1 MNRMRSRTVAALR
14 GQPVWLILLASVSL
28 FTLLSNDFL
37 TFRNIAN
44 IILQSSIL
52 GIMAVGMTN
61 LMIAGYFDISVGS
74 LLALTAAVAVS
85 LTGYSIPLAI
95 ILTLICGAF
104 LGAINGLLVTKAK
117 VNAFIVTLAAMVGF
131 RGLVYVYTKEREII
145 GLATEFE
152 KLAAAKVAFIPLPI
166 IIWVIIIII
175 AEWTLRKTVYGR
187 NVYAIGGDAEAT
199 KNAGVPIDKY
209 VLGLFI
215 INGFLVAV
223 AGLILASRLNAATP
237 TLGIGQEMIV
247 IISVVLGGTK
257 LTGGF
262 GNMIKTVAGVLT
274 IGVIQNGLNIL
285 NVHHFYSMLIMGLI
299 FIFVIFMDAK
309 ISVSK

>member
-1 MNRMRSRTVAALR
+1 MKSKRSQIFKILKS
-14 GQPVWLILLASVSL
+14 QPVWFILLASASL
-28 FTLLSNDFL
+28 FSLLSNDFL

-52 GIMAVGMTN
+52 GIMAVGMTG
-61 LMIAGYFDISVGS
+61 LMISGYFDISVGS

-85 LTGYSIPLAI
+85 LTGYSISLAI
-95 ILTLICGAF
+95 VLTLICGAF
-104 LGAINGLLVTKAK
+104 FGAINGLLVTKAK
-117 VNAFIVTLAAMVGF
+117 VNAFIVTLAAMVGV

-145 GLATEFE
+145 GLATQFE
-152 KLAAAKVAFIPLPI
+152 KLAAGKIAFIPFPI
-166 IIWVIIIII
+166 FIWVIIIIV
-175 AEWTLRKTVYGR
+175 AEWALRRTVYGR
-187 NVYAIGGDAEAT
+187 NAYAIGGDAEAT
-199 KNAGVPIDKY
+199 KNAGVPTDRY

-215 INGFLVAV
+215 LNGFLVAM

-237 TLGIGQEMIV
+237 TLGIGQEMMV

-274 IGVIQNGLNIL
+274 IGMIQNGLNIL

-309 ISVSK
+309 LSKAT

>member
-1 MNRMRSRTVAALR
+1 MGSRTIVALKR
-14 GQPVWLILLASVSL
+14 QPVWLILLASVSL

-52 GIMAVGMTN
+52 GIMAVGMTG
-61 LMIAGYFDISVGS
+61 LMISGYFDISVGS

-85 LTGYSIPLAI
+85 LTGHSIALAVI
-95 ILTLICGAF
+95 ATLICGAVF
-104 LGAINGLLVTKAK
+104 GAINGLLVTKAK
-117 VNAFIVTLAAMVGF
+117 VNAFIVTLAAMVGV
-131 RGLVYVYTKEREII
+131 RGLVYVYTKEREIM

-187 NVYAIGGDAEAT
+187 NVYAIGGDSEAT
-199 KNAGVPIDKY
+199 KNAGVSVDKY

-215 INGFLVAV
+215 LNGFLVAI

-274 IGVIQNGLNIL
+274 IGIIQNGLNIL

-309 ISVSK
+309 ISTSK

>member
-1 MNRMRSRTVAALR
+1 M
-14 GQPVWLILLASVSL
+14 
-28 FTLLSNDFL
+28 
-37 TFRNIAN
+37 
-44 IILQSSIL
+44 
-52 GIMAVGMTN
+52 GIMAVGMTG
-61 LMIAGYFDISVGS
+61 LMISGYFDISVGS

-95 ILTLICGAF
+95 VLTLMCGAF
-104 LGAINGLLVTKAK
+104 FGAINGLLVTKAK
-117 VNAFIVTLAAMVGF
+117 VNAFIVTLAAMVGV

-145 GLATEFE
+145 GLAPEFE
-152 KLAAAKVAFIPLPI
+152 KLAAGKIFSIPLPI
-166 IIWVIIIII
+166 IIWAVILIV
-175 AEWTLRKTVYGR
+175 AEWALRRTVYGR
-187 NVYAIGGDAEAT
+187 NAYAIGGDAEAA
-199 KNAGVPIDKY
+199 KNAGVPVDKY

-215 INGFLVAV
+215 LNGFLVAV
-223 AGLILASRLNAATP
+223 AGLVLASRLNAATP
-237 TLGIGQEMIV
+237 ILGIGQEMIV

-274 IGVIQNGLNIL
+274 IGMIQNGLNIL

-309 ISVSK
+309 LSTTK

>member
-1 MNRMRSRTVAALR
+1 MNSMGSRTIVALKR
-14 GQPVWLILLASVSL
+14 QPVWLILLASVSL

-52 GIMAVGMTN
+52 GIMAVGMTG
-61 LMIAGYFDISVGS
+61 LMISGYFDISVGS

-85 LTGYSIPLAI
+85 LTGHSIALAVI
-95 ILTLICGAF
+95 ATLICGAVF
-104 LGAINGLLVTKAK
+104 GAINGLLVTKAK
-117 VNAFIVTLAAMVGF
+117 VNAFIVTLAAMVGV
-131 RGLVYVYTKEREII
+131 RGLVYVYTKEREIM

-187 NVYAIGGDAEAT
+187 NVYAIGGDSEAT
-199 KNAGVPIDKY
+199 KNAGVSVDKY

-215 INGFLVAV
+215 LNGFLVAI

-274 IGVIQNGLNIL
+274 IGIIQNGLNIL

-309 ISVSK
+309 ISTSK

>member
-1 MNRMRSRTVAALR
+1 MGSRTIVALKR
-14 GQPVWLILLASVSL
+14 QPVWLILLASVSL

-52 GIMAVGMTN
+52 GIMAVGMTG
-61 LMIAGYFDISVGS
+61 LMISGYFDISVGS

-85 LTGYSIPLAI
+85 LTGHSIALAI
-95 ILTLICGAF
+95 IVALICGAVF
-104 LGAINGLLVTKAK
+104 GAINGLLVTKAK
-117 VNAFIVTLAAMVGF
+117 VNAFIVTLAAMVGV
-131 RGLVYVYTKEREII
+131 RGLVYVYTEEREII

-152 KLAAAKVAFIPLPI
+152 KLAAAKIAFIPLPI

-175 AEWTLRKTVYGR
+175 AEWALRKTVYGR

-199 KNAGVPIDKY
+199 KNAGVPVDKY
-209 VLGLFI
+209 VLGLFVL
-215 INGFLVAV
+215 NGFLVAI

-274 IGVIQNGLNIL
+274 IGIIQNGLNIL

-309 ISVSK
+309 ISSSK

>member
-1 MNRMRSRTVAALR
+1 MGSRTIAALKR
-14 GQPVWLILLASVSL
+14 QPVWLILLASVSL

-52 GIMAVGMTN
+52 GIMAVGMTG
-61 LMIAGYFDISVGS
+61 LMISGYFDISVGS

-104 LGAINGLLVTKAK
+104 FGAINGLLVTKAK
-117 VNAFIVTLAAMVGF
+117 VNAFIVTLAAMVGV

-175 AEWTLRKTVYGR
+175 AEWVLRKTVYGR
-187 NVYAIGGDAEAT
+187 NVYAIGGDAEAP

-209 VLGLFI
+209 VLGLFVL
-215 INGFLVAV
+215 NGFFVAI

-237 TLGIGQEMIV
+237 TLGIGQEMMV

-274 IGVIQNGLNIL
+274 IGIIQNGLNIL

-309 ISVSK
+309 LSKAT

>member
-1 MNRMRSRTVAALR
+1 
-14 GQPVWLILLASVSL
+14 
-28 FTLLSNDFL
+28 
-37 TFRNIAN
+37 
-44 IILQSSIL
+44 
-52 GIMAVGMTN
+52 
-61 LMIAGYFDISVGS
+61 
-74 LLALTAAVAVS
+74 
-85 LTGYSIPLAI
+85 
-95 ILTLICGAF
+95 
-104 LGAINGLLVTKAK
+104 
-117 VNAFIVTLAAMVGF
+117 VNAFIVTLAAMVGV

-152 KLAAAKVAFIPLPI
+152 KLAAGKIAFIPFPI
-166 IIWVIIIII
+166 IIWVIIIIV
-175 AEWTLRKTVYGR
+175 AEWALRRTVYGR
-187 NVYAIGGDAEAT
+187 NAYAIGGDAEAT
-199 KNAGVPIDKY
+199 KNAGVPTDRY
-209 VLGLFI
+209 VLGFFI
-215 INGFLVAV
+215 LNGFLVAI

-274 IGVIQNGLNIL
+274 IGMIQNGLNIL

-309 ISVSK
+309 LSRAT

>member
-1 MNRMRSRTVAALR
+1 MGSRTIAALKR
-14 GQPVWLILLASVSL
+14 QPVWLILLASVSL

-52 GIMAVGMTN
+52 GIMAVGMTG
-61 LMIAGYFDISVGS
+61 LMISGYFDISVGS

-85 LTGYSIPLAI
+85 LTGYSITLAMI
-95 ILTLICGAF
+95 VTLICGAAF
-104 LGAINGLLVTKAK
+104 GAINGLLVTKAK
-117 VNAFIVTLAAMVGF
+117 VNAFIVTLAAMVGV
-131 RGLVYVYTKEREII
+131 RGLVYVYTREREII

-175 AEWTLRKTVYGR
+175 AEWALRKTVYGR
-187 NVYAIGGDAEAT
+187 NVYAIGGDAEST
-199 KNAGVPIDKY
+199 KNAGVSVDKY
-209 VLGLFI
+209 VLGLFVL
-215 INGFLVAV
+215 NGFFVAI

-237 TLGIGQEMIV
+237 TLGIGQEMMV

-274 IGVIQNGLNIL
+274 IGMIQNGLNIL

-309 ISVSK
+309 LSKAK

>member
-1 MNRMRSRTVAALR
+1 MSK
-14 GQPVWLILLASVSL
+14 GSQIISIIKSQPVWFILIASASL
-28 FTLLSNDFL
+28 FSLLSSDFL

-52 GIMAVGMTN
+52 GIMAVGMTS
-61 LMIAGYFDISVGS
+61 LMISGYFDISVGS

-95 ILTLICGAF
+95 VATLICGAF
-104 LGAINGLLVTKAK
+104 FGAINGLLVTKAK
-117 VNAFIVTLAAMVGF
+117 VNAFIVTLAAMVGV
-131 RGLVYVYTKEREII
+131 RGLVYVYTREREII

-152 KLAAAKVAFIPLPI
+152 KLAAAKIAFIPLPI
-166 IIWVIIIII
+166 IIWIVIIII
-175 AEWTLRKTVYGR
+175 AEWSLRRTVYGR
-187 NVYAIGGDAEAT
+187 NAYAIGGDAEAT
-199 KNAGVPIDKY
+199 KNAGVPTDRYI
-209 VLGLFI
+209 LGFFI
-215 INGFLVAV
+215 LNGFLVAI

-274 IGVIQNGLNIL
+274 IGMIQNGLNIL

-309 ISVSK
+309 ISTAK

>member
-1 MNRMRSRTVAALR
+1 MNRTGSRIVTVLKQ
-14 GQPVWLILLASVSL
+14 QPVWFILLASATL
-28 FTLLSNDFL
+28 FSVLSTDFL

-44 IILQSSIL
+44 IVLQSSIL
-52 GIMAVGMTN
+52 GIMAVGMTG
-61 LMIAGYFDISVGS
+61 LMISGYFDISVGS

-85 LTGYSIPLAI
+85 ITGYSITLAI
-95 ILTLICGAF
+95 LLTLVCGAVF
-104 LGAINGLLVTKAK
+104 GAINGLLVTKAK
-117 VNAFIVTLAAMVGF
+117 VNAFIVTLAAMVGV

-152 KLAAAKVAFIPLPI
+152 KLAAGKIAFIPLPI
-166 IIWVIIIII
+166 IIWAIIIVI
-175 AEWTLRKTVYGR
+175 AEWALRRTVNGR

-199 KNAGVPIDKY
+199 KNAGVPIDRY
-209 VLGLFI
+209 VLGIFML
-215 INGFLVAV
+215 NGLLVAI

-274 IGVIQNGLNIL
+274 IGMIQNGLNIL

-309 ISVSK
+309 LSQAK